1 VCDVEYPC
9 LEFVFARSDD
19 VLFGALVHNARVSAG
34 MKRKAEV
41 IYRDLEFIRRGLDRF
56 TLPVL
61 SHLSKIDKY
70 APTAKSSGSGPRP
83 KNSISDPV
91 GNAVANQVRIN
102 DPVGQTI
109 KGIDSSIAELV
120 RDVEIL
126 IQKLDYVLDPSRRI
140 PVEAQIPECSACN
153 RKVMATASDRLRS
166 GYCFSCY
173 RKWLG
178 LGKPL
183 RGAFEAQIR
192 GEMLEDEN
200 P

>member
-1 VCDVEYPC
+1 
-9 LEFVFARSDD
+9 
-19 VLFGALVHNARVSAG
+19 

-70 APTAKSSGSGPRP
+70 APTSGSSGSGPGP

-91 GNAVANQVRIN
+91 GNAVANRVRIN

-126 IQKLDYVLDPSRRI
+126 IQKLDYVLDPSRRV
-140 PVEAQIPECSACN
+140 PVEAQIPECSACG
-153 RKVMATASDRLRS
+153 RKVMATSADRLRS

-173 RKWLG
+173 RRWLG
-178 LGKPL
+178 QGKPL
-183 RGAFEAQIR
+183 RGAFEAKIR
-192 GEMLEDEN
+192 AESLEAEN